1 MHDNQADVEHIDWR
15 ILERGVDAVLNRV
28 DNSSRRIFTF
38 DTRDQTDLEVI
49 ADAGLEM
56 NAAMIGSSG
65 LARAFPKERTSVRD
79 LNVDSSIPT
88 LYVVGSIHAT
98 SRAQK
103 EELAQHGVPGVEL
116 LRRDIGNSRALDQIR
131 DQAEHK
137 LDAGETV
144 YIATPDEVTSD
155 AALWRE
161 IEDSMGHVSGI
172 RSVRHNLVIV
182 GGETA
187 RATLKGRDISSLE
200 VRSEYE
206 AGIPVSTEKDKTEA
220 ILTKAGGFGHAN
232 TLVDI
237 HNYLQ

>member
-1 MHDNQADVEHIDWR
+1 L
-15 ILERGVDAVLNRV
+15 ILEINQ
-28 DNSSRRIFTF
+28 IW
-38 DTRDQTDLEVI
+38 
-49 ADAGLEM
+49 ADAGLEV

-65 LARAFPKERTSVRD
+65 LARAFPKERTSIQELD
-79 LNVDSSIPT
+79 VDNTIPT
-88 LYVVGSIHAT
+88 LYVVGSIHPT
-98 SRAQK
+98 SRTQK

-116 LRRDIGNSRALDQIR
+116 LRRHIGNTRSLDQIR
-131 DQAEHK
+131 DQAEQRLADGK
-137 LDAGETV
+137 SV

-155 AALWRE
+155 ASVWRD
-161 IEDSMGHVSGI
+161 IENSMGHVSGI
-172 RSVRHNLVIV
+172 HSVRHNLVIV

-187 RATLKGRDISSLE
+187 RATLRSRDIHALE

-206 AGIPVSTEKDKTEA
+206 AGIPVSTEKDRTEA